1 MEDFYTVDDLAKT
14 LKISRPWLY
23 QLIREQR
30 IPYVR
35 VAGKAVRFR
44 ASEIEQ
50 WLNEGRGVRY
60 YRDKCRIDPSK
71 MEATSPHGNTP
82 S

>member
-60 YRDKCRIDPSK
+60 YRDKGRFDSNQTEKGSPGEDKPS
-71 MEATSPHGNTP
+71 
-82 S
+82 